1 MTVVRRV
8 TSSSAGFTLPEL
20 LVATLISFVLG
31 VGGFSFFRSQL
42 RSLTDQSA
50 GLDAIEG
57 ARSALDFMASEIR
70 TAGEKPTLACGSCGL
85 TAATATGFSFSF
97 DANGNGNA
105 TDSSEEL
112 GYLYNAAGK

>member
-1 MTVVRRV
+1 MRCCVVPF
-8 TSSSAGFTLPEL
+8 SLSN
-20 LVATLISFVLG
+20 LG
-31 VGGFSFFRSQL
+31 
-42 RSLTDQSA
+42 SLTVHAA

-105 TDSSEEL
+105 TDSGEQL
-112 GYLYNAAGK
+112 GDLYNAASKLILRCNEATCSNGST